1 MPPTSKL
8 VVTHSV
14 LPSPPSDAHSTT
26 TSTGFA
32 AIARGLRRGASVK
45 MRGTD
50 ASVTKPR
57 TVFRSVK
64 EIARSHYK
72 ILLGELLERFAEQR
86 QLDRIV
92 QSASAGVQKFE
103 LVIGTMVRH
112 ETRGPGQIIDIDFN
126 DPRGKPYTVR
136 FARGEVH
143 KYNADSTLKLISLV
157 GSEAADSSVARY
169 PGNSRVSSSRR
180 ASVTETLGLESGDET
195 ETLSHKLDI
204 DGQPAIHRAVVR
216 SALKARAVGN
226 GADG

>member
-1 MPPTSKL
+1 M
-8 VVTHSV
+8 
-14 LPSPPSDAHSTT
+14 
-26 TSTGFA
+26 
-32 AIARGLRRGASVK
+32 K
-45 MRGTD
+45 MRGTE
-50 ASVTKPR
+50 ASVKTRPR
-57 TVFRSVK
+57 NVVRSVK

-216 SALKARAVGN
+216 SALRARAVWKRG
-226 GADG
+226 